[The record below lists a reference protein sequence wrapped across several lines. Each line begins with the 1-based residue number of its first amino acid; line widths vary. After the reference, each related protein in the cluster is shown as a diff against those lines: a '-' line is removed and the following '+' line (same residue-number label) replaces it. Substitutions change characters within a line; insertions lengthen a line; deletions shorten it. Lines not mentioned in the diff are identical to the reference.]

1 MRRRTL
7 YGIIG
12 GLIFLFVG
20 VFIGFLLGTYIGG
33 NYYPEFALGNWQGYE
48 AAGWIGLV
56 IGGIIGAIFGYNL
69 AVRIANRWGF

>member
-48 AAGWIGLV
+48 AVGWIGLV

-69 AVRIANRWGF
+69 GVRIAKRWGF

>member
-1 MRRRTL
+1 MRRRTR

-69 AVRIANRWGF
+69 GVRIANRWGF